1 MAEHRIVCYAMH
13 TNFDVRGMAELNA
26 RQLRLKNTEV
36 LLITGEYQGRPE
48 GIGRTGDLPEPM
60 EPGRLAE
67 YVKAA
72 MELPAVRC
80 YGKGEKKIRR
90 AAVSGG
96 SGKSVVEEAIAAG
109 AEALITVDIDYHTA
123 IDAAAQWLVIIDAG
137 HYGTESVF
145 IKAVAEELSRQL
157 PDCQVKAME
166 VEQPFTVI

>member
-1 MAEHRIVCYAMH
+1 
-13 TNFDVRGMAELNA
+13 MAELNA

-96 SGKSVVEEAIAAG
+96 SGKSVVEG
-109 AEALITVDIDYHTA
+109 SHRRGGGGSDYRRHR
-123 IDAAAQWLVIIDAG
+123 
-137 HYGTESVF
+137 
-145 IKAVAEELSRQL
+145 LSYRH
-157 PDCQVKAME
+157 
-166 VEQPFTVI
+166 